1 VRLRKQNHSVYEI
14 SDALKEQQCP
24 LSPTAVREVLK
35 QEGFAPLPR
44 RLDDERP
51 QGPRPTIEAVADV
64 RQMSLAP
71 RTFTTTC
78 GGLFLFV
85 PDLVRLHLDSF
96 GPSRAFAWIE
106 DDSRRPRLARL
117 PGSEVVVD

>member
-1 VRLRKQNHSVYEI
+1 MRTQNRTAYEI
-14 SDALKEQQCP
+14 SDPLQDQQCRR
-24 LSPTAVREVLK
+24 SPAAVWEVLK
-35 QEGFAPLPR
+35 QAGFAPLPR

-78 GGLFLFV
+78 GGLFLFI
-85 PDLVRLHLDSF
+85 PDLVRLHLDCLVQ
-96 GPSRAFAWIE
+96 AAH
-106 DDSRRPRLARL
+106 L
-117 PGSEVVVD
+117 PGSKMIPAGHALRACLALK